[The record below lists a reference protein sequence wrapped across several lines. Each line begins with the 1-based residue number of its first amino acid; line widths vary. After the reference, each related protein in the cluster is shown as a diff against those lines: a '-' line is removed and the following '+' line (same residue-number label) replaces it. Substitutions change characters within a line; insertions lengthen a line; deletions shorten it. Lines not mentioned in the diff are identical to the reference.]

1 VKRKSKIIND
11 INAVQRFRKLLT
23 VGYTIPPS
31 AGVLVFVINY
41 IINAAR
47 ISSPIFPI
55 LFSILFFPPAIFTP
69 YILYVL
75 FKEKRFGWIA
85 AYIIMVIIPGVI
97 AITVLG
103 YAYGL
108 IILILFAPFYFFCFL
123 IKFSVDEW
131 IREYNWEQQLIEQRK
146 EWEEKKNEDLL

>member
-1 VKRKSKIIND
+1 MKRKSKIIND

-146 EWEEKKNEDLL
+146 EWEEKKNEGLL

>member
-146 EWEEKKNEDLL
+146 EWEEKKNEGLL

>member
-1 VKRKSKIIND
+1 VERKSKTIND
-11 INAVQRFRKLLT
+11 IDAVQRFRKLLT
-23 VGYTIPPS
+23 VGYTVPPS
-31 AGVLVFVINY
+31 AGVLVFAINY

-47 ISSPIFPI
+47 ISNPIIPI
-55 LFSILFFPPAIFTP
+55 LFSILFFPPVLFTP
-69 YILYVL
+69 YILFVL

-108 IILILFAPFYFFCFL
+108 ILLILFAPFYLFCFF

-131 IREYNWEQQLIEQRK
+131 IREFNWEQQLAKQRK
-146 EWEEKKNEDLL
+146 ESEEKKKEWLM